1 MYNSTYRFGLTLF
14 MFILLFAVIEV
25 LILPFMSMVW
35 LLSFLSL
42 LMSVGMIALISK
54 LIRKE
59 YKKSLSED
67 QTGNDQ
73 QT

>member
-42 LMSVGMIALISK
+42 LMSAGMIALISK

-67 QTGNDQ
+67 QTGNGQ

>member
-1 MYNSTYRFGLTLF
+1 

-42 LMSVGMIALISK
+42 LMSAGMIALISK